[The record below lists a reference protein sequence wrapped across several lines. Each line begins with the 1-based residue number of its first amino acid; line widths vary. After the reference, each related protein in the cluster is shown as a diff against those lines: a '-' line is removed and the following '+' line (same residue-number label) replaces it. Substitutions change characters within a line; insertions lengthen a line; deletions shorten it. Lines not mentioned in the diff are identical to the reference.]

1 MNPARVPQAP
11 YSFAP
16 DWPTAFGVG
25 PVVERRAFIGVISAT
40 LLAAPLAAE
49 AQQSTKRYR
58 IGLLIA
64 ASEAFAAPYIEI
76 FRQALRDLGYVEGR
90 NITIELRY
98 ADGHYDRL
106 RALAADLVRLKV
118 DIVVAEGTPPARA
131 AKQATTTIPI
141 VMTVTGDPVAAGLV
155 TNLARPGGNLTGAS
169 FFFLELGAKRLQLL
183 KEAIPTLRRVA
194 VVWNPSNAVQGP
206 VVKQIETTAKTL
218 GIDVQHI
225 KIQAPADV
233 GDALVRISQGRSGLV
248 VLEDAMINVCSTQ
261 IADVAVK
268 HRLPT
273 IFGLPAFAEAGG
285 LMAYGPNRSELWRR
299 AASFV
304 DKILRGARPGEL
316 PVEQSTRFD
325 LVINLKTAKALGLT
339 IPQSVLLRADQA
351 IE

>member
-1 MNPARVPQAP
+1 LL
-11 YSFAP
+11 
-16 DWPTAFGVG
+16 
-25 PVVERRAFIGVISAT
+25 SAA
-40 LLAAPLAAE
+40 LLAASLAAE
-49 AQQSTKRYR
+49 AQQSTKTYR

-64 ASEAFAAPYIEI
+64 ASEAFAAPYIGI

-106 RALAADLVRLKV
+106 PALAADLVRLKV

-169 FFFLELGAKRLQLL
+169 FFFPELGAKRLQLL
-183 KEAIPTLRRVA
+183 KETIPKLSRIAIVR
-194 VVWNPSNAVQGP
+194 NPSNAVQGP
-206 VVKQIETTAKTL
+206 VVKRIETTAKTL
-218 GIDVQHI
+218 EID
-225 KIQAPADV
+225 
-233 GDALVRISQGRSGLV
+233 GRSGLV

-273 IFGLPAFAEAGG
+273 IFGLPTFAEAGG

-299 AASFV
+299 AATFV

-325 LVINLKTAKALGLT
+325 LVINLKTAKTLGLT
-339 IPQSVLLRADQA
+339 IPPSLLARADQV